1 MSLEAHHLRSILM
14 DLISSLW
21 HQAQGV
27 TKLGLLMRNLHYSAP
42 NANSKLGPDGTLDI
56 LTQERA
62 LLNKVSKLLQMY
74 A

>member
-27 TKLGLLMRNLHYSAP
+27 TKLLYSAP

-62 LLNKVSKLLQMY
+62 LLNKVSKLL
-74 A
+74 